1 MTRKSLITF
10 FLIFTAFASAQRGD
24 DALAKAEPVT
34 AITHVTMI
42 NVNSGT
48 AIADQTVIIT
58 GAKITEVGSALKV
71 SVPKEATKIDGLG
84 KYLIPGLWDMHVH
97 MAGITADPHWN
108 QPLLG
113 VMLAYGITGMRDMGG
128 NLPDLQFW
136 RSEIEAG
143 RMAGPRIVAS
153 GPMLDGTESHMPI
166 SMAANTPFIARN
178 NAAAAKNMG
187 ADFIK
192 ILNNIPKDAYLEIAK
207 FSTELKIP
215 FVGHIPPEVSAAEA
229 SDAGQKSIEH
239 LEGIQLGC
247 SDKEDDLRKAMLE
260 ARKAKD
266 QTAYSKAR
274 DEAIAT
280 FSQKKCEA
288 LFAKFKGNGTWQVPT
303 QVWTRAFA
311 TMDKADPKDSNL
323 KYLPESVT
331 KDWTVEKLNKD
342 VPEVARKIYAT
353 RFEQGKKYIKLMN
366 AQGVGLLA
374 GSDSIDP
381 YVFTGT
387 ALHDELALFIE
398 EGLTSAEALRTATL
412 NPAKFFGRDDL
423 GTIQTGKLADMV
435 LLSADPLKDIHNT
448 RKIEGVWTNG
458 RYFDRASLDKILE
471 EAKRAALAYRP
482 N

>member
-1 MTRKSLITF
+1 MTRRTILL
-10 FLIFTAFASAQRGD
+10 FLIFSTFAIAQKGD
-24 DALAKAEPVT
+24 DVLMKSEPLT
-34 AITHVTMI
+34 AITHVTVI
-42 NVNSGT
+42 DVKSGT
-48 AIADQTVIIT
+48 ALTDQTVIIT
-58 GAKITEVGSALKV
+58 GAKITEVGNALKV
-71 SVPKEATKIDGLG
+71 SVPKDASKVDGQG

-97 MAGITADPHWN
+97 MAGITADPHWS

-113 VMLAYGITGMRDMGG
+113 VMLANGITGMRDMGG
-128 NLPDLQFW
+128 NLPDLQNW

-153 GPMLDGTESHMPI
+153 GPMLDGTENHMPT
-166 SMAANTPFIARN
+166 SLAANTPFIARN
-178 NAAAAKNMG
+178 NAAAARNMG

-192 ILNNIPKDAYLEIAK
+192 ILNNIPKDAYLEIAT
-207 FSTELKIP
+207 FSKELKIP

-247 SDKEDDLRKAMLE
+247 SDKEEELRKAMLE

-266 QTAYSKAR
+266 QTAFSKAR
-274 DEAIAT
+274 EEAIAT
-280 FSQKKCEA
+280 FNQKKCEV
-288 LFAKFKGNGTWQVPT
+288 LFAKFKENGTWQVPT

-311 TMDKADPKDSNL
+311 TMDKADPKDTDL

-331 KDWTVEKLNKD
+331 NEWTTEKLNKD
-342 VPEVARKIYAT
+342 VPEAARKIYST
-353 RFEQGKKYIKLMN
+353 RFEQGKKYIKLLN

-387 ALHDELALFIE
+387 ALHEELALFTE

-423 GTIQTGKLADMV
+423 GSIQSGKLADMV

-448 RKIEGVWTNG
+448 RKIESVWTNG
-458 RYFDRASLDKILE
+458 RFFNRAALDKMLDD
-471 EAKRAALAYRP
+471 AKRAAASYKP
-482 N
+482 